1 GIVRTIASTWPDVI
15 LTAMARKVNTMAND
29 PKQNNSV
36 AAAENLLQELKQRA
50 EAAHKNNDVFTMTL
64 MTELI
69 KVTSP
74 IITRAV
80 NRYHREERARINEMA
95 RNLRAQ
101 SREQKPSNREV

>member
-1 GIVRTIASTWPDVI
+1 
-15 LTAMARKVNTMAND
+15 MAD
-29 PKQNNSV
+29 QKQPNSV

-64 MTELI
+64 MQELI

-74 IITRAV
+74 IVTRAV

>member
-1 GIVRTIASTWPDVI
+1 
-15 LTAMARKVNTMAND
+15 MAND
-29 PKQNNSV
+29 PKQTSSV
-36 AAAENLLQELKQRA
+36 AAAENLLQELKGRA
-50 EAAHKNNDVFTMTL
+50 EAAHKNGDVFTLNL

-74 IITRAV
+74 IVTRAV

-101 SREQKPSNREV
+101 SREQKPSKNEA